1 MLHLALVA
9 CELSRL
15 GVCLLT
21 ECLDHH
27 SNQSASAS
35 RLFIRASQESEV
47 ATFRMQRGLFLKAQM
62 GRPTNA
68 TAMSSKTKRRRTMQP
83 EPGFAAQDAERSAI
97 LTSEG
102 GGGGAAGGSG
112 NSKASKAAA
121 AAAAQNTTTV
131 AQAAAAAAAAAAATT
146 AANVVADN
154 PPKVGAGKGSNV
166 GGGGEGGAANVVIAM
181 QPKAMPP
188 STPKLSTKP
197 HANADGFEDGQ
208 QVFVEIVGMIGLLNM
223 PVTISTS
230 PSRRGTPMYTVEVR
244 LCFL

>member
-1 MLHLALVA
+1 
-9 CELSRL
+9 
-15 GVCLLT
+15 
-21 ECLDHH
+21 
-27 SNQSASAS
+27 
-35 RLFIRASQESEV
+35 
-47 ATFRMQRGLFLKAQM
+47 MQRGLFLKAQM

-83 EPGFAAQDAERSAI
+83 EPGFAAHGAERSAI

-166 GGGGEGGAANVVIAM
+166 GGGGGGGAANVVIAM

-188 STPKLSTKP
+188 STPKLNTKP